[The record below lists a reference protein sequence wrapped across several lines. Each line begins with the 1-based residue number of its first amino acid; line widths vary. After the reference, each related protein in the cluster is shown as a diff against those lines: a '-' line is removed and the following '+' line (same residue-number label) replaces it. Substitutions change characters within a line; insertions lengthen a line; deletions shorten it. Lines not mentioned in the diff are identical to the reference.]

1 MTTKMQFKLCYV
13 SVAIVAALNG
23 DVIAAEATNE
33 NIRYD
38 LPGVSQTDFGGVGL
52 LQMPVNLVLAIVT
65 MKNIV
70 AMRFHY
76 NLSIG

>member
-52 LQMPVNLVLAIVT
+52 LQMPTARMANTGEFSA
-65 MKNIV
+65 
-70 AMRFHY
+70 
-76 NLSIG
+76 SS